1 MLKIQS
7 VLGVLKQINE
17 EAKVCSLIS
26 VGIDMRS
33 ILRLSVEN
41 TSLNLAPQVHPS
53 RAICTGRKSIIL
65 VKGIL
70 LYVRLIQT
78 PLETI
83 VQKRL
88 KPSMALDHKQF
99 DSP

>member
-1 MLKIQS
+1 MYRQEIYN
-7 VLGVLKQINE
+7 I
-17 EAKVCSLIS
+17 
-26 VGIDMRS
+26 GI
-33 ILRLSVEN
+33 
-41 TSLNLAPQVHPS
+41 
-53 RAICTGRKSIIL
+53 
-65 VKGIL
+65 GIL

-88 KPSMALDHKQF
+88 KSSLALDHKQF